1 VVELE
6 ATPGT
11 LFNTKGVV
19 MKWILGL
26 FLVLAAPGLSLAE
39 TVNFDSA
46 TPGQVP
52 PGWTVAMTHT
62 GGAPKWE
69 VLKDDTA
76 PTKPNVFAQVSND
89 STSGRFPLAIWEKA
103 NFKDGALTVKFK
115 PVSGQEDQAAGMV
128 WRYRDPDNYY
138 IVRANAAENNVVL
151 YKVETGKRSP
161 LAPKGTP
168 PKTYGVKHNV
178 PSGVWSTLRVTFE
191 GNLFSVYFDGTK
203 LFEVEDE
210 TFKGA
215 GKVGLW
221 TKADSVTYFDDFAVE
236 DLSGA
241 MSSAS
246 PGKILAQ
253 KLVDELAAKHPELV
267 RIGLHLTP
275 PTGSENLIVAS
286 NVASKIGQKSDPED
300 LAAMRTGKP
309 VALREQG
316 NFDVTLP
323 LREASGKV
331 IGAIGLTFKP
341 AAHEPEAAAIQRA
354 QSIARELEKQI
365 SSQAKLFD
373 VAG

>member
-1 VVELE
+1 
-6 ATPGT
+6 
-11 LFNTKGVV
+11 
-19 MKWILGL
+19 MKWIPGL
-26 FLVLAAPGLSLAE
+26 FLILAAPGLSLAE

-76 PTKPNVFAQVSND
+76 PSQPNVFAQVSND

-151 YKVETGKRSP
+151 YKVENGKRSA

-168 PKTYGVKHNV
+168 PKTYGVKHKV

-191 GNLFSVYFDGTK
+191 GNLFSVFFDGTK

-236 DLSGA
+236 DLSGG
-241 MSSAS
+241 MRSAS

-323 LREASGKV
+323 LHDASGKV

-341 AAHEPEAAAIQRA
+341 AANEQEAAAIQRA
-354 QSIARELEKQI
+354 QSITRDLEKQI
-365 SSQAKLFD
+365 SSKAKLFD